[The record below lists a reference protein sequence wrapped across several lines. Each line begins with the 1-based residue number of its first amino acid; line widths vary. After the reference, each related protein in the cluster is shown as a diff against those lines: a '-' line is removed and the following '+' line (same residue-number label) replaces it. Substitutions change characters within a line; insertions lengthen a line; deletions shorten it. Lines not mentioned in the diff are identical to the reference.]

1 MRAVTR
7 IVLTTAGVGTATIG
21 SAIAVNAQYYYPPPG
36 YDYPPPPRRVM
47 AVMAGEPGTAVPRL
61 HGSGR
66 GLTNRI
72 VAPRAAAGEPG
83 TVAHGDTLSKA
94 VSADRT
100 AAIRL
105 VEPI

>member
-47 AVMAGEPGTAVPRL
+47 AVMAGEPGTAVPL
-61 HGSGR
+61 QGGACQPYR
-66 GLTNRI
+66 GPTGGGWRTWNGC
-72 VAPRAAAGEPG
+72 PRGYTIQGGECRPYRG
-83 TVAHGDTLSKA
+83 Y
-94 VSADRT
+94 
-100 AAIRL
+100 
-105 VEPI
+105 